1 MKERA
6 TVICKRDDQILYV
19 RKPKSKWALPGGR
32 IEAGETPAQAAVREL
47 SEETGL
53 ENLELMYVD
62 EYEKDRVIHHIFT
75 TMIPASSEPSPRTN
89 GSLPRTSATSRPAR
103 RLNPSSSPSPAP
115 TTNRGTGFK
124 HGKTQKGRPF
134 RIALLHRPA
143 ERILSGRRDWTR
155 TNDPHHV
162 KVVL

>member
-75 TMIPASSEPSPRTN
+75 TMIPASSEPSPRN
-89 GSLPRTSATSRPAR
+89 EISACKWLATGNLSDLKA
-103 RLNPSSSPSPAP
+103 SPA
-115 TTNRGTGFK
+115 TKSIVKSFA
-124 HGKTQKGRPF
+124 RP
-134 RIALLHRPA
+134 
-143 ERILSGRRDWTR
+143 
-155 TNDPHHV
+155 NN
-162 KVVL
+162 K